1 MTENMKKCSFY
12 LTNEADA
19 LIESHRE
26 GVVKCTRSEFV
37 ESAIRDY
44 CERLDGARD
53 DLSGRALLKEVKSAI
68 KDGENHV
75 AHCVF
80 KLAGEMGLLSYYVGA
95 NLLYM
100 TDQGQRQSHEQQQED
115 EVRKTP
121 GGTLCKFHFTITMSF
136 AAMLIPTRSPLSQMS
151 FVST

>member
-1 MTENMKKCSFY
+1 MTENTKKCSFY

-44 CERLDGARD
+44 CERLDGACD

-100 TDQGQRQSHEQQQED
+100 TDQEIKVYRRKAFDNIRKEKGYYPLEKIVD
-115 EVRKTP
+115 EER
-121 GGTLCKFHFTITMSF
+121 
-136 AAMLIPTRSPLSQMS
+136 R
-151 FVST
+151 VSEETKEE

>member
-1 MTENMKKCSFY
+1 MTENTKKCSFY

-100 TDQGQRQSHEQQQED
+100 TDQEIKVCRRKAFDNIRKEKGYYPLEKIVD
-115 EVRKTP
+115 EER
-121 GGTLCKFHFTITMSF
+121 
-136 AAMLIPTRSPLSQMS
+136 R
-151 FVST
+151 VSEETEEE

>member
-1 MTENMKKCSFY
+1 MTENTKKCSFY

-26 GVVKCTRSEFV
+26 GVVKCTSSEFV

-100 TDQGQRQSHEQQQED
+100 TDQEIKVYRRKAFDNIRKEKGYYPLEKIVD
-115 EVRKTP
+115 EER
-121 GGTLCKFHFTITMSF
+121 
-136 AAMLIPTRSPLSQMS
+136 R
-151 FVST
+151 VSEETEEE

>member
-26 GVVKCTRSEFV
+26 GVVKSTRSEFV

-100 TDQGQRQSHEQQQED
+100 TDQEIKVYRRKAFDNIRKEKGYYPLEKIVD
-115 EVRKTP
+115 EER
-121 GGTLCKFHFTITMSF
+121 
-136 AAMLIPTRSPLSQMS
+136 R
-151 FVST
+151 VSEETEEE